1 MLIHVSLKCKTM
13 FIVLKYKIQMMECV
27 LMIKPFKKLS
37 KFQIYCKRHFFHF
50 MILRKK
56 IPFSLFKLKY
66 DLWDTALWSTQCCA
80 FRKWDEIFFLG
91 WLKHYV
97 TSLPTLIYFSVGFFL
112 VNKNIYSW
120 IPGKVE
126 RLN

>member
-1 MLIHVSLKCKTM
+1 MCAHDQTFLKSCQNFKFTAKGI
-13 FIVLKYKIQMMECV
+13 FSILWYYQKNSIF
-27 LMIKPFKKLS
+27 PFKAKVWPLGHGIMEHAMLC
-37 KFQIYCKRHFFHF
+37 FQKVRW
-50 MILRKK
+50 K
-56 IPFSLFKLKY
+56 
-66 DLWDTALWSTQCCA
+66 
-80 FRKWDEIFFLG
+80 FFLG